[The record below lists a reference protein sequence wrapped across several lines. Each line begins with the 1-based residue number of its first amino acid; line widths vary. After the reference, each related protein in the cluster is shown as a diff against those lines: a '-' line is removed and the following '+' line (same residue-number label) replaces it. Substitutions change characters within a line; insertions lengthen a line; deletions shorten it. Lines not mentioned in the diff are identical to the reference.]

1 MNQASV
7 TPTPPNH
14 LPYEPGEKI
23 ISQESGNSKL
33 NKSPGHWEDMINR
46 LQQRWFRLSDR
57 SCFYIQAGVGS
68 AVMGKPSTMVLSW
81 DVGCFI

>member
-23 ISQESGNSKL
+23 ISQESLNSKL
-33 NKSPGHWEDMINR
+33 NKSPRHSEDMIN
-46 LQQRWFRLSDR
+46 QTPARWFRLSD
-57 SCFYIQAGVGS
+57 ALV
-68 AVMGKPSTMVLSW
+68 STSW
-81 DVGCFI
+81 LE